1 MVFDKLRDSIFPH
14 HRNANQQGQEPT
26 PGKATLVN
34 PVNRADT
41 AINDRYVDQGPTH
54 AGKGDDIFSAGQ
66 RGRLINAFQQRTLA
80 ADSAFKTA
88 LTQIRVDKL
97 IEKPADMSWVL
108 NLALMAIGSWSGTV
122 IKQVMTSMASQ
133 GADALLVYLEKD
145 LSDRMTKLSTGLYR
159 GILAASEAFPKK
171 TSIASKTIANSITG
185 ARKWE
190 SKMASKADVDFL
202 DLLGSQTAVMFQQ
215 IRETAMLGLSDA
227 ELLGLHEAWD
237 VQRNSVGD
245 YKQQITDLIGE
256 YKKSDIKSLGRGD
269 QPFADGDKDP
279 GMGAGHPGVAD
290 GPDKIDRFVVRLYF
304 QSGETPRY
312 AIADKYIDP
321 NQLPNAFTG
330 MPKDERNEPLKEG
343 MAGKHALKYT
353 MEKYSLIKLVH
364 PDLEQVSIIRHR
376 EAWHAE
382 PNTLIVDDV
391 ERAKTQGP
399 SPDGKPVQPA
409 VGKKNPMTYNIEDTK
424 GLDWNDV
431 KTWKYE
437 NKQVEDAR
445 LGHDAKEG
453 S

>member
-1 MVFDKLRDSIFPH
+1 MVDFFDKVRDKVAHRH
-14 HRNANQQGQEPT
+14 HDDQGGQRPPE
-26 PGKATLVN
+26 PGKGTLVGQQ
-34 PVNRADT
+34 VNRADT
-41 AINDRYVDQGPTH
+41 TTNDRYIDQGPAH
-54 AGKGDDIFSAGQ
+54 AGKGDDVFSPEQ

-97 IEKPADMSWVL
+97 IEKPDDMSWVL

-122 IKQVMTSMASQ
+122 IKQVMTSLASQ

-159 GILAASEAFPKK
+159 GVLAASEAFPKK
-171 TSIASKTIANSITG
+171 TSAASKAIANGITG

-190 SKMASKADVDFL
+190 TKMSSKADIDFL
-202 DLLGSQTAVMFQQ
+202 DLLGTQTGVMFQQ
-215 IRETAMLGLSDA
+215 IRETAMLGISDA
-227 ELLGLHEAWD
+227 ELLGLHEAWNVD
-237 VQRNSVGD
+237 RNSAGD
-245 YKQQITDLIGE
+245 YKQQITELLGE
-256 YKKSDIKSLGRGD
+256 YKKSDIKNLGRGD
-269 QPFADGDKDP
+269 RPFSDPDKDV
-279 GMGAGHPGVAD
+279 GKGEGQPGVGN
-290 GPDKIDRFVVRLYF
+290 GPDTIDRFVVRLYF

-321 NQLPNAFTG
+321 NQLPNPFAG
-330 MPKDERNEPLKEG
+330 LPKDERNEPLKEG
-343 MAGKHALKYT
+343 MVGKHALKYT

-364 PDLEQVSIIRHR
+364 VDLEQVAIIRHR
-376 EAWHAE
+376 EKWHAE

-409 VGKKNPMTYNIEDTK
+409 VGKKSPMAYNIEDTK
-424 GLDWNDV
+424 GLDWNDP

-437 NKQVEDAR
+437 NKQVAGAR
-445 LGHDAKEG
+445 E
-453 S
+453 